1 MPLLPLNIIR
11 FVHPSKSVNSTQIHL
26 NNQNIIQS
34 SSTCSYFFSEDDRLN
49 IPKLIPKSTKIEQ
62 MVGEDFWKN
71 RKKEGKEELK
81 TKTIKYL
88 EYLPSGDDE
97 NKMSEIDEREK
108 VWGDC
113 VNLNSFSL
121 PKRIFK
127 ENI

>member
-11 FVHPSKSVNSTQIHL
+11 SVQPSQSGNSTQIHL

-62 MVGEDFWKN
+62 MVGEDFWKIK
-71 RKKEGKEELK
+71 KKEGKEELK

-108 VWGDC
+108 VWVGT
-113 VNLNSFSL
+113 VLILIPFTL

-127 ENI
+127 